1 MKVQEALHEVLI
13 ISESVLVIIERVLRI
28 FRTLTSL
35 KAKPPAYSYENLL
48 LEFSLDL
55 KDRQGKHAVITRRQ
69 RVHFFTAEAG
79 VLSSPVWGEGSQLKR
94 YWLNGARRLGIRLEG
109 SRRVLLLGL
118 AQPSQPDMVTQ
129 VASEQTVANAFLKKR
144 EYFEAIVERPTK
156 RLIMRALFPK
166 GRPPTEASVSVNS
179 TPKVDRLPI
188 RLGKDGRA
196 RLSYSVKQPSLNTVY
211 SMRWAW

>member
-1 MKVQEALHEVLI
+1 MKVQEVLHEVLI
-13 ISESVLVIIERVLRI
+13 ISESVLLIVERALRI
-28 FRTLTSL
+28 IRTLTSL
-35 KAKPPAYSYENLL
+35 RAQPPAYSYENLL

-55 KDRQGKHAVITRRQ
+55 KDRQGRHAVITRKQ
-69 RVHFFTAEAG
+69 RVHFFTTEAG

-94 YWLNGARRLGIRLEG
+94 YWLSGARRLGIRLEG

-118 AQPSQPDMVTQ
+118 AQPAQPDMVAQ
-129 VASEQTVANAFLKKR
+129 VTSEQMVANAFLKKR

-156 RLIMRALFPK
+156 RLTLRALFPK

-179 TPKVDRLPI
+179 TRKVDRLPI

-196 RLSYSVKQPSLNTVY
+196 RLCYSVKQPSLNTVY